1 MAESGDPRLESMDV
15 VRSELDVERA
25 AQEKRSETVDSRA
38 GIVLGF
44 SGVLAGLALNSKSAW
59 AVPGALVAAA
69 SAVIAASVLMPR
81 MHANIQPRGLYG
93 GYVTKPAEATK
104 RAVLDTRIVDYESNK
119 EQLDAKLGRLE
130 LAVGLLVTAIILV
143 VLALGVAT
151 MIERLG

>member
-1 MAESGDPRLESMDV
+1 
-15 VRSELDVERA
+15 
-25 AQEKRSETVDSRA
+25 
-38 GIVLGF
+38 
-44 SGVLAGLALNSKSAW
+44 
-59 AVPGALVAAA
+59 LVAAA